1 MNNAKILL
9 GSDLAGIVIKAKHS
23 GKTVGFTNG
32 CFDILHV
39 GHVRYLRDA
48 RSECDLLIVGV
59 NSDDSV
65 KRLKGPDRPVNRQ
78 DARMEV
84 LSALECV
91 SYVTMFEED
100 TPETLIKLLT
110 PDVIFKGGDWKEA
123 DIIGGDHVKKNGG
136 RVRVIPFV
144 SGYSTTGT
152 INKIKK

>member
-1 MNNAKILL
+1 
-9 GSDLAGIVIKAKHS
+9 
-23 GKTVGFTNG
+23 VGFTNG

-48 RSECDLLIVGV
+48 RAECDLLIVGV

-84 LSALECV
+84 LGALECV

-123 DIIGGDHVKKNGG
+123 DIIGGEHVKKNGG
-136 RVRVIPFV
+136 KVRVIPFV
-144 SGYSTTGT
+144 EGYSTTNT
-152 INKIKK
+152 INKMKK